1 MQVSFIMSLAA
12 LAAFSSAQAEKYS
25 YGHAETA
32 VKAVNPDLDDAA
44 ASEAASGYMHALA
57 QLGDIGTDTDPKIA
71 ARGGCC
77 HCCGINSGRSH
88 ACFNAA
94 VSLGLCCIVKKD
106 GHCFHPA

>member
-57 QLGDIGTDTDPKIA
+57 QLGDIGTDTDPKIVSILYILN
-71 ARGGCC
+71 RKEPHILIGLGCSRRLLPLLR
-77 HCCGINSGRSH
+77 N
-88 ACFNAA
+88 
-94 VSLGLCCIVKKD
+94 
-106 GHCFHPA
+106 